1 MLLKDILCEWR
12 LVKDYFEC
20 GLFWVGGGG
29 CGIILGGWGVSGSLF
44 WVGGGGGLWLFFW
57 GGGGGMGLSSG
68 EYAGCTV

>member
-29 CGIILGGWGVSGSLF
+29 CGIILGGWGVTGSLF
-44 WVGGGGGLWLFFW
+44 WVGGGGW
-57 GGGGGMGLSSG
+57 G
-68 EYAGCTV
+68 